1 MHSFFFLQKFGF
13 LKGPIAE
20 LLLKAAKIDKV
31 NVFYSKLAHKK
42 HEDFF
47 SAFIEELDLKY
58 VVKVKIKSKGREI
71 SLALCDSSTKRKT
84 IDYFSVE
91 SFLLSN

>member
-1 MHSFFFLQKFGF
+1 MNWWNRK
-13 LKGPIAE
+13 
-20 LLLKAAKIDKV
+20 KA
-31 NVFYSKLAHKK
+31 KK
-42 HEDFF
+42 ENMK
-47 SAFIEELDLKY
+47 ELDLKY

-84 IDYFSVE
+84 IDYFNVE